1 MVPFA
6 RLLAALDEVPDPRRA
21 QGKRY
26 PLPYLLL
33 FTVLAVLSGAGSY
46 RGILTFLKQ
55 RRLLLNQTFK
65 TELKRAPALN
75 TVRTVLQAL
84 QTETLEAAFRQHA
97 QGLLPT
103 PEEGQRPTIALDGKV
118 LRGSFDH
125 LNDRKAAQVLMA
137 FASSQ
142 AILLAH
148 TEIDEKSN
156 EIPAAQQMIRD
167 LGLTG
172 VLFTADAMHCQKK
185 LSKPPQIPAISCSPR

>member
-6 RLLAALDEVPDPRRA
+6 RLLAALQDIPDPRRA

-33 FTVLAVLSGAGSY
+33 FSVLAVLSGARSY
-46 RGILTFLKQ
+46 RGILTFLRE
-55 RRLLLNQTFK
+55 RRPLLNQTFHAD
-65 TELKRAPALN
+65 LKRAPALN
-75 TVRTVLQAL
+75 TVRTVLQSL
-84 QTETLEAAFRQHA
+84 PTEALEAAFRRHA
-97 QGLLPT
+97 EDLVAASD
-103 PEEGQRPTIALDGKV
+103 EHRRPTIALDGKV

-137 FASSQ
+137 FASSP

-148 TEIDEKSN
+148 SEIDETSN
-156 EIPAAQQMIRD
+156 EILTAQQMIRD

-172 VLFTADAMHCQKK
+172 VVFTVDALHCQKN
-185 LSKPPQIPAISCSPR
+185 L